1 VQDDVFVGEFG
12 RSVDAAGRVALPPTF
27 RDLLGERCYATRD
40 RQGCIILR
48 SAAQYA
54 VEAKRLRK
62 QEKRGSAP
70 AGTARN
76 LSTRTVNIAIDK
88 QGRVTLD
95 EQNRSHA
102 AIDAGGQ
109 VVVIGDTE
117 TVEVWRPSRWAV
129 VTREDAGL
137 EPDRVWPAEVDAS

>member
-1 VQDDVFVGEFG
+1 
-12 RSVDAAGRVALPPTF
+12 
-27 RDLLGERCYATRD
+27 
-40 RQGCIILR
+40 
-48 SAAQYA
+48 
-54 VEAKRLRK
+54 
-62 QEKRGSAP
+62 
-70 AGTARN
+70 
-76 LSTRTVNIAIDK
+76 VNIAIDK